1 MVSSLIQALSRSFS
15 YTNWKVFFLFFMF
28 KKPQVKL
35 RTTKRQ
41 NVGKKQEI
49 LSLVECGKPN
59 FTKV

>member
-15 YTNWKVFFLFFMF
+15 YTNGKGFFLFFMF

-35 RTTKRQ
+35 RATKRQ

-49 LSLVECGKPN
+49 LSLAECGKPN